1 MKLFTKEIE
10 KALAANASVEES
22 TRRPVLKL
30 FGGGACTWL
39 ISERIDDDTLYGLC
53 DLGMGYPELGYVSQS
68 ELEGMRFELFGG
80 LMEKVERD
88 MYFTPEKPL
97 SEYAKDAR
105 AAGMIV
111 A

>member
-10 KALAANASVEES
+10 QKLADNASVEES

-39 ISERIDDDTLYGLC
+39 ISERIDKDTLFGLC
-53 DLGMGYPELGYVSQS
+53 DLGLGYPELGYVSQS
-68 ELEGMRFELFGG
+68 ELEGLTFPPLG
-80 LMEKVERD
+80 LPVEREIH
-88 MYFTPEKPL
+88 FQPKKTL

-105 AAGMIV
+105 AAGEIV
-111 A
+111 T

>member
-10 KALAANASVEES
+10 QKLADNANVEEA

-53 DLGMGYPELGYVSQS
+53 HLGMGYPELGYVSQS
-68 ELEGMRFELFGG
+68 ELEGLRYEMHGAGIEV
-80 LMEKVERD
+80 VERD
-88 MYFTPEKPL
+88 LYFTPEKTL

>member
-1 MKLFTKEIE
+1 MELFTKEIE
-10 KALAANASVEES
+10 QKLADNASVEES

-39 ISERIDDDTLYGLC
+39 ISERIDDDTLFGLC

-68 ELEGMRFELFGG
+68 ELEELTFPPLG
-80 LMEKVERD
+80 LPVEREIH
-88 MYFTPEKPL
+88 FQPKKTL

-105 AAGMIV
+105 EAGMIV

>member
-10 KALAANASVEES
+10 KALAANASVDES
-22 TRRPVLKL
+22 TRRPVVKL

-39 ISERIDDDTLYGLC
+39 ISERIDDDTLY
-53 DLGMGYPELGYVSQS
+53 DLGMGFPELGYVSQS
-68 ELEGMRFELFGG
+68 ELERLRFGMHGAGVEV
-80 LMEKVERD
+80 VERD
-88 MYFTPEKPL
+88 MYFTPEKTL

-105 AAGMIV
+105 EAGMIV

>member
-39 ISERIDDDTLYGLC
+39 ISERIDDDTLCTAFAIWAWATLN
-53 DLGMGYPELGYVSQS
+53 
-68 ELEGMRFELFGG
+68 
-80 LMEKVERD
+80 
-88 MYFTPEKPL
+88 
-97 SEYAKDAR
+97 
-105 AAGMIV
+105 
-111 A
+111 

>member
-10 KALAANASVEES
+10 KALADNASVEES
-22 TRRPVLKL
+22 TRRPVVKL

-39 ISERIDDDTLYGLC
+39 ISERIDDDTLFGLC

-88 MYFTPEKPL
+88 MYFTPEKTL